1 MQTNPF
7 IRKTKFNLQNMPKYF
22 DILSSLFLKISNA
35 NRKIKYERLAD
46 FQTVGQIRREQQF

>member
-22 DILSSLFLKISNA
+22 DILSSLFLK
-35 NRKIKYERLAD
+35 KIKYERLAD
-46 FQTVGQIRREQQF
+46 FQTFGQIRRKQQF